1 MWGLAGPAAWSGH
14 LLNVTGSVVFDGAG
28 FVLWGR
34 CGAGWGAG
42 APGPRWWWPGPRW
55 WLGWHGA
62 ALSVPRARLG
72 SESKQAYVYVSY
84 M

>member
-28 FVLWGR
+28 FVLWGGLLR
-34 CGAGWGAG
+34 GAGPEVVVPCPRQRRRSWG
-42 APGPRWWWPGPRW
+42 
-55 WLGWHGA
+55 
-62 ALSVPRARLG
+62 ALSVPPGRLR
-72 SESKQAYVYVSY
+72 SESRQAYVYVNY